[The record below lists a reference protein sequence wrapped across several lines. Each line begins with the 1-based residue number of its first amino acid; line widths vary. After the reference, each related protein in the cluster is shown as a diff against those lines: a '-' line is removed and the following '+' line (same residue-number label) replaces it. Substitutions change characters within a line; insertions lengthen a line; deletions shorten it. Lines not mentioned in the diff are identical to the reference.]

1 MTEKDWWI
9 YRAYAAGLVWA
20 DEQGRVFRRTK
31 KAPGWDQVKLSTH
44 AKTGRVYFNL
54 TFEGLTRSVLVNR
67 LVALIWLPN
76 PNDLPEVNHIDGNKA
91 NNAASNLEWAGR
103 SAQERHAQATGLKSG
118 RGSNNSMARLTA
130 ADVIEIRQNP
140 GTTDRE
146 FAKKLNVSAS
156 TVRAA
161 RIGQTWR
168 HL

>member
-1 MTEKDWWI
+1 MTDKDRWI
-9 YRAYAAGLVWA
+9 LRALHAGVVYPRPDGVIMRRKGKKW
-20 DEQGRVFRRTK
+20 ERV
-31 KAPGWDQVKLSTH
+31 QLSTH

-54 TFEGLTRSVLVNR
+54 TFDGITKSVLVNR
-67 LVALIWLPN
+67 VVALHWIPN
-76 PNDLPEVNHIDGNKA
+76 PDDLPEVNHIDGDKA
-91 NNAASNLEWAGR
+91 HNAKDNLEWADR
-103 SAQERHAQATGLKSG
+103 SRQERHAQQTGLKSG

-156 TVRAA
+156 TIRAA
-161 RIGQTWR
+161 RTGQTWR